1 VNEALIWVNETIDA
15 LPIWAIPL
23 FAGLA
28 IMLETSIFIGLIV
41 PGDTVVLVAS
51 TTVTSP
57 VDFAALLTAV
67 LIGSLIGETIGFGI
81 GHFFGPKIRAS
92 RLGQKI
98 GEANWIKAE
107 RLVARRG
114 GIAVFISRFLPVL
127 HSVVPAVAG
136 ATKMRYR
143 IFIAYT
149 FAACLIW
156 SSLYVGVGSAARA
169 SFDRLSED
177 LRIATAVGLGIL
189 LIFVLVIAVS
199 KKVLD
204 RITRHDDKA
213 DAQAAAEQ
221 QNSNGEDDPA
231 STETEAPTR
240 VSGTKDD

>member
-1 VNEALIWVNETIDA
+1 VNEVLIWVNETIDA

-51 TTVTSP
+51 TTVTSGL
-57 VDFAALLTAV
+57 DFALLLVAV

-81 GHFFGPKIRAS
+81 GHFFGPKIRTS
-92 RLGQKI
+92 RLGQRI
-98 GEANWIKAE
+98 GEENWIKAE

-143 IFIAYT
+143 TFISYT
-149 FAACLIW
+149 FFACLIW
-156 SSLYVGVGSAARA
+156 AGMYVGVGSAARA
-169 SFDRLSED
+169 SFDRLSDD
-177 LRIATAVGLGIL
+177 LRIASAAGIAILLLFILLVAVGKKL
-189 LIFVLVIAVS
+189 LNYL
-199 KKVLD
+199 
-204 RITRHDDKA
+204 TRHDD
-213 DAQAAAEQ
+213 
-221 QNSNGEDDPA
+221 DDDEP
-231 STETEAPTR
+231 EATAGPT
-240 VSGTKDD
+240 KN